1 VTLWEI
7 FSFATIPYAG
17 LSNSDILSYIQ
28 SGKRLPKPNVCPD
41 DVHDTMQN
49 CWKLNATD
57 RPGFGE
63 IASEMELILSYQKS
77 YVELLPDL

>member
-1 VTLWEI
+1 
-7 FSFATIPYAG
+7 
-17 LSNSDILSYIQ
+17 
-28 SGKRLPKPNVCPD
+28 
-41 DVHDTMQN
+41 MQN